1 MTAVA
6 FLYENP
12 QIEMSEG
19 RTIFQNFIPEDQ
31 RSSFFKEYPEDTLV
45 EVESPLVIAR
55 TWLLEANIKISK
67 SLPDLIKPR

>member
-12 QIEMSEG
+12 QLEMSEDK
-19 RTIFQNFIPEDQ
+19 TIFQNFIPEDQ

-55 TWLLEANIKISK
+55 TWL
-67 SLPDLIKPR
+67 PG